1 MPTTARAAARD
12 VRYQIFCWTDLKKSG
27 DTSKSS
33 SMIMAY
39 LACWRW
45 HDERGL
51 LTGMVAAQMN
61 GRLTG
66 WKSNV

>member
-1 MPTTARAAARD
+1 VLTTARVAACD
-12 VRYQIFCWTDLKKSG
+12 VRCQIFCQTDLKKSG

-45 HDERGL
+45 HDDRGL
-51 LTGMVAAQMN
+51 LTGMAAQMN
-61 GRLTG
+61 DRLTG